1 MVVIKREMD
10 GLNLVQVEISIT
22 YAAQSFF
29 SSSAFHIPRS
39 LSRRALSS
47 AIGSSIS
54 SEGDIRS
61 ILLTMGYFINN
72 EHTIFGKQTIKV
84 CGPFGNKLPINF
96 KRLIGLKITLVKFTY
111 LKG

>member
-54 SEGDIRS
+54 SEAV
-61 ILLTMGYFINN
+61 YK
-72 EHTIFGKQTIKV
+72 EH
-84 CGPFGNKLPINF
+84 
-96 KRLIGLKITLVKFTY
+96 FTY
-111 LKG
+111 HGIFS